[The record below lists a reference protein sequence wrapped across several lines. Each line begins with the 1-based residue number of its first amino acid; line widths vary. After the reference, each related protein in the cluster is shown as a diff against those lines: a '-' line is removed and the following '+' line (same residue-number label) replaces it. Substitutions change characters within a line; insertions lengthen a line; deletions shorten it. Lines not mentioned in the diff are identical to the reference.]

1 MAAVKEVWIISDGGK
16 ALAELCACAREV
28 GENVTALVIAS
39 KGEAERALRLGADA
53 VWWLGEA
60 GDSLNESRMVEDY
73 VETAA
78 SLIKDGKPGLVLLR
92 ADKRGRLFAGRLG
105 ALLGTA
111 ALADVKTFGTKDGA
125 LIASHMLFGGGAV
138 RVEKPCVETALALV
152 PGGAFQA
159 AAEDAARSGAVVELP
174 FIAPK
179 ATVKVLERRKRGGSA
194 VDLSG
199 AKRVV
204 GVGRGVGKQ
213 EDLALV
219 ENLAKAMEAEVACS
233 RPIAEGVN
241 WLPRERYLGV
251 SGQVIKPELYLALGI
266 SGQVQHMVGVLD
278 TKVIVAVNKD
288 KNAPI
293 FQQADYGI
301 VGDLYKVIP
310 LLLAALK

>member
-1 MAAVKEVWIISDGGK
+1 MSAVKNVWVISEGGK
-16 ALAELCACAREV
+16 ALTELLACAREV
-28 GENVTALVIAS
+28 GENITAVVIAS
-39 KGEAERALRLGADA
+39 KAEAERAFRLGADA
-53 VWWLGEA
+53 VRWPGEA
-60 GDSLNESRMVEDY
+60 GDARMVEDY

-78 SLIKDGKPGLVLLR
+78 SAIKESRPNLVLLR

-105 ALLGTA
+105 ALLGGA
-111 ALADVKTFGTKDGA
+111 ALADVKTFDAQGGA
-125 LIASHMLFGGGAV
+125 LTATHMLFGGGAV
-138 RVEKPCVETALALV
+138 RVDKPCIETALALV
-152 PGGAFQA
+152 PGGAFQP
-159 AAEDAARSGAVVELP
+159 AAEDATRRGAVVELP
-174 FIAPK
+174 FAPPQ
-179 ATVKVLERRKRGGSA
+179 ATVKVLERRKREGSS
-194 VDLSG
+194 VDLSS

-219 ENLAKAMEAEVACS
+219 ETLAKALEAEIACS

-301 VGDLYKVIP
+301 VGDLYKVVP

>member
-1 MAAVKEVWIISDGGK
+1 MMSVVKNVWLISEGGK
-16 ALAELCACAREV
+16 ALAELCTCAREI
-28 GENVTALVIAS
+28 GENVTALVIAPQA
-39 KGEAERALRLGADA
+39 EAERAFRLGANA
-53 VWWLGEA
+53 VQWLGESGEA
-60 GDSLNESRMVEDY
+60 RMVEDY

-78 SLIKDGKPGLVLLR
+78 MAIQESKPNLVLLR

-111 ALADVKTFGTKDGA
+111 AVADVKTFDTQGGA
-125 LIASHMLFGGGAV
+125 LTAGHMLFGGGAL
-138 RVEKPCVETALALV
+138 RVDRPCTGIALAIV
-152 PGGAFQA
+152 PGGAFQPA
-159 AAEDAARSGAVVELP
+159 VEDASRRGSAVELP
-174 FIAPK
+174 FVAPK
-179 ATVKVLERRKRGGSA
+179 AAVKVLERRKREGSS

-219 ENLAKAMEAEVACS
+219 ETLAKALEAEIACS
-233 RPIAEGVN
+233 RPISEGVN

-278 TKVIVAVNKD
+278 TRVIVAVNKD

-301 VGDLYKVIP
+301 VGDLYKIIP
-310 LLLAALK
+310 MLLAALK